1 MTIILTGG
9 LGHIGSR
16 LLENQTFQHF
26 IIVDNLSTQRFSSLY
41 DLPRNSV
48 TFIEKD
54 VRDLSTKDLS
64 KFGEI
69 EGLIHLAAITD
80 ASGTA
85 HRGSEVI
92 DHNSTATKGIIEIC
106 QEMHIPM
113 IFPSSTSVYG
123 SQKELVDEECKDL
136 FPQSPYAESKLLG
149 EEMIWKAKE
158 DGLKAIILR
167 LGTISGTSR
176 GMRFHTAINRFCWL
190 AANGKKV
197 QVWRTAIDQKRPY
210 LSLSDLE
217 KAISHIFSNLELDS
231 TVYNLV
237 SANYTVREI
246 LEMISKALGKE
257 VETEFVDDVI
267 MNQLSYEVSN
277 RKFINTGFQF
287 VGDVYRDIFETL
299 QALIGLRKNGTQHVQ
314 N

>member
-16 LLENQTFQHF
+16 LLKNQIFQHF
-26 IIVDNLSTQRFSSLY
+26 IVVDNLSTQRFSSLFN
-41 DLPRNSV
+41 LPRNSV

-64 KFGEI
+64 NFGEI

-92 DHNSTATKGIIEIC
+92 DHNSTATKVIIEIC

-123 SQKELVDEECKDL
+123 SQTELVDEECRDL
-136 FPQSPYAESKLLG
+136 FPQSPYAESKLRE

-158 DGLKAIILR
+158 EGLKAVILR
-167 LGTISGTSR
+167 LGTISGVSQ
-176 GMRFHTAINRFCWL
+176 GMRFHTAVNRFCWL
-190 AANGKKV
+190 AANDKKM

-210 LSLSDLE
+210 LSLSDFE
-217 KAISHIFSNLELDS
+217 KAISHIFSKVELDS

-246 LEMISKALGKE
+246 LKMISKALGEE
-257 VETEFVDDVI
+257 VETEFVDDII

-277 RKFINTGFQF
+277 NRFKNTGFQF
-287 VGDVYRDIFETL
+287 EGDVYRDIYETL
-299 QALIGLRKNGTQHVQ
+299 QTLIGIRKDRTRHVQ